1 MNTFQKYKKL
11 IVTASSIITAIF
23 AILGGLWAFDAHYAT
38 SMEVAE
44 LEVQVVESLKQYNV
58 QQQQA
63 QTIYQMK
70 TDYKFYQF
78 MYDKLTQDMYEIKRQ
93 LRRNPTDQDLRQDYI
108 NISNERQQV
117 KNKMDSLMEKIK

>member
-1 MNTFQKYKKL
+1 MIQKYKK
-11 IVTASSIITAIF
+11 IIISAASVIAAVF
-23 AILGGLWAFDAHYAT
+23 GLLGGMWAFDSHYAK
-38 SMEVAE
+38 SIEVAE

-78 MYDKLTQDMYEIKRQ
+78 MYDKLTHDMYEIKRQ
-93 LRRNPTDQDLRQDYI
+93 LRRDPTDQDLRQDYI

>member
-1 MNTFQKYKKL
+1 
-11 IVTASSIITAIF
+11 
-23 AILGGLWAFDAHYAT
+23 
-38 SMEVAE
+38 
-44 LEVQVVESLKQYNV
+44 
-58 QQQQA
+58 
-63 QTIYQMK
+63 
-70 TDYKFYQF
+70 